1 MKKKAAK
8 KAVKKKLKKDIVVK
22 LDMSFED
29 AIDLALRTP
38 IKKKKN

>member
-1 MKKKAAK
+1 MKKKTKKKAAK
-8 KAVKKKLKKDIVVK
+8 KAKKDIVVK

-38 IKKKKN
+38 IKKKKK